1 MLVLT
6 LIKESFLFAWFAIAA
21 NKLRTFLSLLGITIG
36 IFSIIAVFTVV
47 DNLELKITTSINDLG
62 SNVINV
68 EKWPWDGGP
77 NYPWW
82 KYLQRPNASMQDAL
96 ELEKRILTA
105 DAVVFTANGN
115 GKVKY
120 ENLTTENANLL
131 GVTYD
136 FDKVKVFEIL
146 AGRYFTQQEMS
157 GGNNVAIIGYS
168 IAEGFFKDPQLAVDK
183 DIFVKGRK
191 TRVIGVFK
199 KEGESMIGNSSDK
212 YVCMPIFY
220 GRNFFNLKDERSNPS
235 IAVKAKTN
243 ISNEQLRGEIA
254 GAMRSIRSLKPN
266 DDDDFALNEISS
278 ITKSLEET
286 FNVIGVA
293 GWIIGGFSI
302 LVGGFGIAN
311 IMFVSVRERTQL
323 IGIQKSLGAKSYF
336 ILIQFIFESIFLSVI
351 GGALGLLLI
360 KLCLLGAEYA
370 FDYVAVLTWANIV
383 LGLTVSF
390 LIGLISGFIPAY
402 GASQLDPVEAIRS

>member
-1 MLVLT
+1 MLLLT
-6 LIKESFLFAWFAIAA
+6 LIKESFLFAWYAIIA

-36 IFSIIAVFTVV
+36 IFSIISVFTVV
-47 DNLELKITTSINDLG
+47 DNLELKITSSLNELG
-62 SNVINV
+62 SNVISV
-68 EKWPWDGGP
+68 EKWPWGGDQ

-82 KYLQRPNASMQDAL
+82 KYMQRPNASLKDAL
-96 ELEKRILTA
+96 ELEKRIQTA
-105 DAVVFTANGN
+105 EAVVFTAGGD

-120 ENLTTENANLL
+120 ENLSTQNASLI

-136 FDKVKVFEIL
+136 FNKIKAFEII

-157 GGNNVAIIGYS
+157 AGNNVAIIGYA
-168 IAEGFFKDPQLAVDK
+168 IAEGLFKDPQLAVDK
-183 DIFVKGRK
+183 DIYVKGRK

-212 YVCMPIFY
+212 YVTMPIFY
-220 GRNFFNLKDERSNPS
+220 GKNFFNLNDERSNPS
-235 IAVKAKTN
+235 ISVKAKSN
-243 ISNEQLRGEIA
+243 ISNEQLKGELA
-254 GAMRSIRSLKPN
+254 GAMRSIRSLKPE
-266 DDDDFALNEISS
+266 DEDDFALNEISAFA
-278 ITKSLEET
+278 KDLEET

-311 IMFVSVRERTQL
+311 IMFVSVKERTQL

-336 ILIQFIFESIFLSVI
+336 ILIQFIFESIFLSLI

-360 KLCLLGAEYA
+360 KLCLWLAASAFEYEA
-370 FDYVAVLTWANIV
+370 ILTWANIV
-383 LGLTVSF
+383 LGLTVSL

>member
-1 MLVLT
+1 MLVFT
-6 LIKESFLFAWFAIAA
+6 LIKESFLFAWFAIIA

-105 DAVVFTANGN
+105 EAVVFTANGD

-120 ENLTTENANLL
+120 ENLSTENANLL

-136 FDKVKVFEIL
+136 FDKVKAFEII

-235 IAVKAKTN
+235 IAVKAKAN

-278 ITKSLEET
+278 ITKGLEET

-360 KLCLLGAEYA
+360 KLCLFGSRICVRLCCSINMG
-370 FDYVAVLTWANIV
+370 
-383 LGLTVSF
+383 
-390 LIGLISGFIPAY
+390 
-402 GASQLDPVEAIRS
+402 

>member
-1 MLVLT
+1 MLLLT
-6 LIKESFLFAWFAIAA
+6 LIKESFLFAWFAIVA

-47 DNLELKITTSINDLG
+47 DNLELKINNSLNELG

-68 EKWPWDGGP
+68 EKWPWGGDQ

-82 KYLQRPNASMQDAL
+82 KYMQRPNADMRDAS
-96 ELEKRILTA
+96 ELEKRIQTA
-105 DAVVFTANGN
+105 EAIVFTAGGT

-120 ENLTTENANLL
+120 ENLSTDNASLI

-136 FDKVKVFEIL
+136 YNKIKSFEIL
-146 AGRYFTQQEMS
+146 AGRYFTQQEMAA
-157 GGNNVAIIGYS
+157 GNNVCIIGYA

-183 DIFVKGRK
+183 DIFISGRK

-199 KEGESMIGNSSDK
+199 KEGESILGNSSDK
-212 YVCMPIFY
+212 QVCISVFY
-220 GRNFFNLKDERSNPS
+220 GRNFFSLNDERSNPS
-235 IAVKAKTN
+235 IAVKAKTK
-243 ISNEQLRGEIA
+243 ISNDQLRGELA
-254 GAMRSIRSLKPN
+254 GAMRSIRSLRPEEEDN
-266 DDDDFALNEISS
+266 FALNEISAFA
-278 ITKSLEET
+278 KDLEET
-286 FNVIGVA
+286 FNTIGIA

-311 IMFVSVRERTQL
+311 IMFVSVKERTQL
-323 IGIQKSLGAKSYF
+323 IGIQKSLGAKNYF
-336 ILIQFIFESIFLSVI
+336 ILIQFIFESVFLSVL
-351 GGALGLLLI
+351 GGALGLLLL
-360 KLCLLGAEYA
+360 KLCLVGAAKA
-370 FDYVAVLTWANIV
+370 FDYEAVLTWANII

-390 LIGLISGFIPAY
+390 LIGIIAGFIPAY